1 MRRGEPPRLPARPQ
15 QNPEFS
21 KADAPD
27 VSGGAG
33 ERQIDVMEL
42 EVGPVAQSVKEHL
55 HHHALAMQR
64 WRGLR
69 KDQQLHFRAW
79 KAGTDRNDAS
89 WMRTDPVASNLQPV
103 RWPRRSALV
112 CALAGFAVFQFW
124 GNATRGYIATRSV
137 FWWWGYQWF
146 NPASECEHGLLV
158 LGIAAWLFWRNLA
171 ERARFQISNPNS
183 QSPNPK
189 FRIPGSREQE
199 MGNRELVT
207 GDRVTGEAG
216 GDPAGENA
224 RARRAAL
231 AAMLGGLALHLLG
244 YAVQQTRLSIVALL
258 VFVWGAGVLAGGSR
272 WGRAAV
278 FPLAFMSF
286 AIPVDVLDT
295 LGFYLRLGVAGVAY
309 GAARIVGFDVIR
321 NGTQLLSAH
330 GGYQYDVAAA
340 CSGIR
345 SLMALAALS
354 LLVGYL
360 SLRTWRARLIVL
372 GLCVP
377 YAFAGNVVRTF
388 AIILS
393 AEWFGQRVGM
403 IVHEWFGF
411 LVFAIVLA
419 LQLVSVR
426 LLKNWRPEAERAK
439 VNFEDA
445 GVGSGDGKNWTKAGS
460 GNRRATFI
468 PAGLLASPGSV
479 MAAVLV
485 AAVLVAGAASGFDA
499 VQAGP
504 EVGVLL
510 KAGGQDP
517 ADLPS
522 FLAGGWM
529 GQDVAVSA
537 TERAILPPDTGYSRK
552 NYVWLRDSARQ
563 VFVSIVLSGRDRT
576 SIHRPELC
584 LLGQGWTIE
593 GRFDRG
599 FAYPGSRL
607 RTVPAT
613 VLRVQREVLGPRG
626 GRMVVPS
633 LVAYWF
639 VGHDRVVAGHW
650 ARMWW
655 SAVDRLC
662 RLRTNRWAY
671 VLVQTTAFDGEAAAL
686 ARLQTVLDQ
695 TLPAFE
701 KPPP

>member
-1 MRRGEPPRLPARPQ
+1 MASPQPTSGLRLPPFPPWLPA
-15 QNPEFS
+15 
-21 KADAPD
+21 AA
-27 VSGGAG
+27 
-33 ERQIDVMEL
+33 
-42 EVGPVAQSVKEHL
+42 
-55 HHHALAMQR
+55 
-64 WRGLR
+64 
-69 KDQQLHFRAW
+69 
-79 KAGTDRNDAS
+79 
-89 WMRTDPVASNLQPV
+89 
-103 RWPRRSALV
+103 

-146 NPASECEHGLLV
+146 NPASESEHGLLV
-158 LGIAAWLFWRNLA
+158 LVLAAWLLWRNL
-171 ERARFQISNPNS
+171 EGKSKS
-183 QSPNPK
+183 QRPSSK
-189 FRIPGSREQE
+189 
-199 MGNRELVT
+199 
-207 GDRVTGEAG
+207 
-216 GDPAGENA
+216 DPEDGAGENA
-224 RARRAAL
+224 RAGRAAL
-231 AAMLGGLALHLLG
+231 AAMVGGLELHLLG

-258 VFVWGAGVLAGGSR
+258 IFAWGVSVLAGGRR

-278 FPLAFMSF
+278 FPLAFMVF

-309 GAARIVGFDVIR
+309 GAARAVGLDVVR
-321 NGTQLLSAH
+321 NGTQLFSAH

-340 CSGIR
+340 CSGVR

-360 SLRTWRARLIVL
+360 SLRTWRARLLVL

-377 YAFAGNVVRTF
+377 YAFAGNVVRIV

-393 AEWFGQRVGM
+393 AEWFGQRAGM

-426 LLKNWRPEAERAK
+426 LLKRWRPEAEP
-439 VNFEDA
+439 
-445 GVGSGDGKNWTKAGS
+445 GSCRSELPPSLEAMADRCSRPVLRRPGEGGCR
-460 GNRRATFI
+460 GNIACEQAPTLPASCRPASPFP
-468 PAGLLASPGSV
+468 PAGFRASPWSV

-485 AAVLVAGAASGFDA
+485 VAVFVAVAADRLDTLQAGPAVGIVMAASG
-499 VQAGP
+499 
-504 EVGVLL
+504 
-510 KAGGQDP
+510 QDP
-517 ADLPS
+517 VELPS
-522 FLAGGWM
+522 FLTGGWM
-529 GQDVAVSA
+529 GQDVPVSA
-537 TERAILPPDTGYSRK
+537 AERAVLPPDTGYSRK
-552 NYVWLRDSARQ
+552 NYVWLHDSSRQ

-584 LLGQGWTIE
+584 LLGQGWTID
-593 GRFDRG
+593 GRSGHD
-599 FAYPGSRL
+599 FAYPGSRQG
-607 RTVPAT
+607 TVPAT
-613 VLRVQREVLGPRG
+613 VLRVRREVLLPSG
-626 GRMVVPS
+626 GRMAVPS

-639 VGHDRVVAGHW
+639 VGHDRVVASHW

-671 VLVQTTAFDGEAAAL
+671 VLVQTTAFDGETAAL

-701 KPPP
+701 KPPPADS